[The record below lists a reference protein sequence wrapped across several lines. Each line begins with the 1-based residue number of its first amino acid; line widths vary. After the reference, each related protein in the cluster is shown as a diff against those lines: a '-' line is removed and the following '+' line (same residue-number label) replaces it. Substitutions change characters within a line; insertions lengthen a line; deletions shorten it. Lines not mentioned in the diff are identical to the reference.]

1 VIKASVLLTVMFCLS
16 GALRRRSASER
27 HLMWVIVLALAS
39 ALPVFSVLL
48 PSWQPDSARRAA
60 AVFPVLFQSS
70 VPAEGTDADDVVVR
84 AESLDASNPA
94 FARLLTIVWL
104 GGAGLVLIGIVQASR
119 RLARGAAAARP
130 VGDTS
135 WGVLVADVS
144 RSLGSNRSI
153 QLLQHAHDSMPVT
166 WGLLRPRVVLPACAT
181 QWSDER
187 KRLVLA
193 HELAHVNRADWFVHL
208 AAKLVCAVYWFNP
221 LFWMAYRRLCV
232 ESEQACDDAV
242 LNLGVDRRDY
252 ATHLLEIARALSIDR
267 ALGPALAMAR
277 PSNLE
282 RRFRALLDG
291 ASSRRPPTRL
301 LACTVAFLVLL
312 AALPLAAIDIPAP
325 HATIHIR
332 TAGLP
337 PLPES
342 AGSSSRAAMLTAIR
356 DVRTDGT
363 PASGDDRVTPP
374 AVLEYSTPA
383 LYSDEARN
391 RRIEGVVTLDVQ
403 VDARGH
409 AEVLRVLKGL
419 GFGLDENARLAVRTW
434 VFVPARRQ
442 GHAIDSTTAIDIPF
456 SLANEAVNELIA
468 NDMATRLGPGIV
480 PPRVV
485 RRAAVP
491 RSAPTQTAVR
501 TGAVVL
507 DFVLLE
513 DGTPKIVRITRSI
526 DPALDRAA
534 VHTFEQWRFSPA
546 LKDGVPVKVRMNAE
560 VMFHFE

>member
-1 VIKASVLLTVMFCLS
+1 MFCLS
-16 GALRRRSASER
+16 GTLRRRSASER
-27 HLMWVIVLALAS
+27 HLVWAIVLALAS
-39 ALPVFSVLL
+39 VLPILSVLL
-48 PSWQPDSARRAA
+48 PSWQPDTARRAA

-70 VPAEGTDADDVVVR
+70 VAPEGRDADDVIVR
-84 AESLDASNPA
+84 AEALDAPDPM

-104 GGAGLVLIGIVQASR
+104 GGAGLVVVVLIQASR

-130 VGDTS
+130 LADEA
-135 WGVLVADVS
+135 WGALVTDVS
-144 RSLGSNRSI
+144 RDLGSNRSI
-153 QLLQHAHDSMPVT
+153 HLLQTAHDSVPVT
-166 WGLLRPRVVLPACAT
+166 WGLLRPRVLLPACAT

-208 AAKLVCAVYWFNP
+208 AAKLACAVNWFNP
-221 LFWMAYRRLCV
+221 LFWMAYSRLCQ
-232 ESEQACDDAV
+232 ESERACDDAV

-252 ATHLLEIARALSIDR
+252 ATHLLEIARALTVDR
-267 ALGPALAMAR
+267 DLAPALAMAR
-277 PSNLE
+277 PTNIE
-282 RRFRALLDG
+282 RRFRALLD
-291 ASSRRPPTRL
+291 ASSSRRPPTRR
-301 LACTVAFLVLL
+301 LACTVAFMVLL
-312 AALPLAAIDIPAP
+312 AVLPLAAINIPAP
-325 HATIHIR
+325 HATISIR

-342 AGSSSRAAMLTAIR
+342 AGSFPGAAMVTAIR
-356 DVRTDGT
+356 DVRTNDS
-363 PASGDDRVTPP
+363 AMAGDPVTPP
-374 AVLEYSTPA
+374 SVLEYSTPP
-383 LYSDEARN
+383 LYSDEARS
-391 RRIEGVVTLDVQ
+391 RRIEGIVTLEVQ
-403 VDARGH
+403 VSASGH
-409 AEVLRVLKGL
+409 ADVLQVLKGL

-442 GHAIDSTTAIDIPF
+442 GRPIDSTTVIDIPF
-456 SLANEAVNELIA
+456 SLANEALNELIA
-468 NDMATRLGPGIV
+468 NDMATRVGPGIV

-485 RRAAVP
+485 RRVAVP
-491 RSAPTQTAVR
+491 HGATVQSAVR

-526 DPALDRAA
+526 DPALDQAA

-560 VMFHFE
+560 VTFHVE